1 MISCSFNSASKK
13 ESVYVS
19 RLEFVTVGVGAHGS
33 SHSSSETSSSGMV
46 RVLLARMLLMF
57 VKVRRSEMPAELTP
71 VPSRFT

>member
-1 MISCSFNSASKK
+1 M
-13 ESVYVS
+13 YVS
-19 RLEFVTVGVGAHGS
+19 RLELMSAHGF

-57 VKVRRSEMPAELTP
+57 VKVSRSAMPAKLTP